1 MHSKSFVQNIYR
13 GVIEPEQ
20 MFPYPEVLDEEQ
32 METLN
37 MLVPATS
44 RFFEDNVDPLKFDA
58 EEKVPDDVVKALVDA
73 GVVSVKILAKEKPG
87 DFRK

>member
-58 EEKVPDDVVKALVDA
+58 EEKVPDDVTQGMKELGAFGLQ
-73 GVVSVKILAKEKPG
+73 VS
-87 DFRK
+87 FF

>member
-1 MHSKSFVQNIYR
+1 
-13 GVIEPEQ
+13 
-20 MFPYPEVLDEEQ
+20 

-58 EEKVPDDVVKALVDA
+58 EEKVPDDVTQGMKELGAFGLQVRRIISLAA
-73 GVVSVKILAKEKPG
+73 GNANLTRYTEFLNPHLCAT
-87 DFRK
+87 F